1 MSDFKVTDLRVGD
14 KLNIGFSAEQFED
27 WKDRFEGLLKARGL
41 HGYLLDES
49 QTGIKAHQTEFVL
62 R

>member
-27 WKDRFEGLLKARGL
+27 WKDRFEEQAR
-41 HGYLLDES
+41 HHD
-49 QTGIKAHQTEFVL
+49 QRIF
-62 R
+62 